1 MKRKI
6 LVFLCVVLML
16 SMAVLGVHALPLSE
30 IDEDM
35 AKVIAECDAYMAEN
49 YPNMV
54 LESRAIKTYEE
65 LVAEG
70 VWSGVDENNNPITAE
85 EFGVA
90 YIVYDLY
97 GYIEE

>member
-54 LESRAIKTYEE
+54 LESREIWTFEE
-65 LVAEG
+65 LVKAG
-70 VWSGVDENNNPITAE
+70 VWSGVDENGNPITAE
-85 EFGVA
+85 EFGA
-90 YIVYDLY
+90 DGIIYDLY